1 MNISEKEKAELK
13 KLARSAIETVLFGKK
28 DQAPDILEKFNEKGG
43 AFVTIKKKG
52 DLRGCIGYI
61 DAALPLFETVKN
73 AAIHAAFNDLRF
85 SPLQKNEWEDIDLE
99 ISILTP
105 LKKIDD
111 VLEIK
116 IGIHGLYIKKGYNT
130 GLLLPQVAVEY
141 DWDRTTFLEH
151 ACYKAGLPKN
161 AWQSTDVEI
170 YVFSAEVF

>member
-1 MNISEKEKAELK
+1 MNITENEKEELK
-13 KLARSAIETVLFGKK
+13 KLARSAIGTVLFRKTF
-28 DQAPDILEKFNEKGG
+28 QIPDIPEKFNEKGG

-61 DAALPLFETVKN
+61 EAELPLCETVKN
-73 AAIHAAFNDLRF
+73 AAIHAAFNDSRF
-85 SPLQKNEWEDIDLE
+85 SPLQENEWDDIDLE

-111 VLEIK
+111 VLK
-116 IGIHGLYIKKGYNT
+116 IEPGVHGLYIKKGYNT

-141 DWDRTTFLEH
+141 GWNRTTFLEH

-161 AWQSTDVEI
+161 AWQSTDVDI